1 VVRSPSASAAE
12 LTAADLI
19 IEAMERFGDRDAFVL
34 GDQRVSY
41 SQAADAIGRIV
52 RLLAARGIGPGRAVA
67 ALSPNMPE
75 AWLVQAAAYLLGTTY
90 TGLHP
95 MGSLSDHAYVC
106 EDAGIAVLVV
116 HPKFAE
122 TGAQLVERC
131 PGIGCLLTLG
141 SAEAGEDLLA
151 LADAAAAGRLEPGPA
166 KAEETAW
173 LQYTGGTTGTPKG
186 VMVPHR
192 ALVAQTHTLTC
203 SWGLPERPRFLLTS
217 PITHAGSLPIL
228 PTLCRGGT
236 VVLQQSFDPEAWL
249 DAVTR
254 ERINYAFV
262 VPTMLYAMLDH
273 ATPRRHDLSS
283 LETILYGAA
292 PMAPAR
298 IGEALEEFGPVLMQ
312 GYGQTECLGMCT
324 SLRKD
329 EHDPGRRPGVLASCG
344 RPVAGVR
351 AEVLGEDGAVLGPG
365 EIGEVCVRSP
375 VVMTGYRNRVEETAA
390 ALEGGWLHTG
400 DLAVRDEEGFFYL
413 VDRKKDVI
421 VSGAFNVYP
430 REIEDVISGC
440 AGVSAVAVVG
450 VPDDRWGEAVTAF
463 VAARP
468 GEHVDLDEIR
478 KTVREQKGPHQTP
491 KAIHVVDELPKT
503 AAGKIDKKALRRPYW
518 GEGARQIH

>member
-1 VVRSPSASAAE
+1 VVHSPSSSAAG

-19 IEAMERFGDRDAFVL
+19 IEAMERFGDREAFVL

-41 SQAADAIGRIV
+41 GQAADAISRIV
-52 RLLAARGIGPGRAVA
+52 RLLAARGVGPGRAVA

-75 AWLVQAAAYLLGTTY
+75 AWLVQAAAYLLGATY

-95 MGSLSDHAYVC
+95 LGSPGDHVHVC
-106 EDAGIAVLVV
+106 EDAEIAVLVV
-116 HPKFAE
+116 HPKFAA
-122 TGAQLVERC
+122 TGAALAERC
-131 PGIGCLLTLG
+131 PGIGYLLTLG
-141 SAEAGEDLLA
+141 PAPVGKDLLA
-151 LADAAAAGRLEPGPA
+151 LVESVPAGRLERGPA
-166 KAEETAW
+166 GEEDTAW

-186 VMVPHR
+186 VMVSHR
-192 ALVAQTHTLTC
+192 ALVAQTYALTC
-203 SWGLPERPRFLLTS
+203 SWGLPETPRFLLTS
-217 PITHAGSLPIL
+217 PISHAGSLPIL

-249 DAVTR
+249 DAVPQ

-273 ATPRRHDLSS
+273 ASPRRNDLSS
-283 LETILYGAA
+283 LETVLYGAA

-298 IGEALEEFGPVLMQ
+298 IGEALEEFGPVLLQ

-329 EHDPGRRPGVLASCG
+329 EHDPLRRAGLLASCG
-344 RPVAGVR
+344 RAVAGARV
-351 AEVLGEDGAVLGPG
+351 EVLGNDGAALGPG
-365 EIGEVCVRSP
+365 QVGEVCVRSP
-375 VVMTGYRNRVEETAA
+375 VVMAGYRNRAEETAA
-390 ALEGGWLHTG
+390 ALAGGWLHTG

-430 REIEDVISGC
+430 REVEDVISRC
-440 AGVSAVAVVG
+440 AGVSAVAVIG
-450 VPDDRWGEAVTAF
+450 VPDARWGEAVTAF

-478 KTVREQKGPHQTP
+478 KTVREQKGAHQTP

-503 AAGKIDKKALRRPYW
+503 TAGKIDKKALRRPYW
-518 GEGARQIH
+518 GEGTRQIH